1 MADRAVGVA
10 EAGVPTVLIDN
21 EAVTNDGGQAVVR
34 QRIASPDATGLL
46 SEAVYLLRLIAGVA
60 PAREPATQAARV
72 AVQGTVPVSGSLT
85 TVSTV
90 TTLTTMSNQ
99 TNFGGLPAQNQQFGH
114 GAEASA
120 FLVQRAVSGLWRSR
134 GKAVQASIFRLR
146 CPATSCLPLRL
157 AALRRVLA
165 MTPTKSS

>member
-10 EAGVPTVLIDN
+10 EAAVPTVLIDN
-21 EAVTNDGGQAVVR
+21 EEVINASGQAVAR
-34 QRIASPDATGLL
+34 QRIATPDAAGLL
-46 SEAVYLLRLIAGVA
+46 FEAVYLLRLIASVA

-72 AVQGTVPVSGSLT
+72 AVQGTVPVSGSL
-85 TVSTV
+85 

-120 FLVQRAVSGLWRSR
+120 FLVQRAVVGLWRLH
-134 GKAVQASIFRLR
+134 GKAVLASISRLR
-146 CPATSCLPLRL
+146 CPATFCPLARL
-157 AALRRVLA
+157 AVRPLA
-165 MTPTKSS
+165 RGKTPIRS